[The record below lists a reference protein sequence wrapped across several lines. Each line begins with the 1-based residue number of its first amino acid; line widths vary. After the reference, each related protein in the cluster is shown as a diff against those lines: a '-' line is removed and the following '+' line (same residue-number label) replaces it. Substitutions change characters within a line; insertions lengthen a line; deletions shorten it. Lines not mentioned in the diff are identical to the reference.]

1 MTEARSGIRIG
12 LCGGTF
18 DPFHRGH
25 VEPVR
30 AVFEHL
36 EWTTVIYIP
45 AAVQPFKTGQETS
58 SPFHRHTMTVLGT
71 IEDPRLEVS
80 LVELERGSVS
90 YTVDTV
96 RYFRNRYPEST
107 LDWIIGD
114 DNVEKLTEW
123 KALDEILDLANFVVL
138 SRLGPPAR
146 LAPELRER
154 VCDVHERAKAGSIV
168 FAENEALA
176 VSSTRIREL
185 LKTTGSA
192 GDLLQPVVAEY
203 VNRSRL
209 YTTTENE

>member
-1 MTEARSGIRIG
+1 MTEAGSGIRIG

-30 AVFEHL
+30 AIFESM
-36 EWTTVIYIP
+36 EWTTVVYVP
-45 AAVQPFKTGQETS
+45 AWAQPFKTGHTTS
-58 SPFHRHTMTVLGT
+58 SPYHRHAMTVLGT

-80 LVELERGSVS
+80 LVELEKECVS
-90 YTVDTV
+90 YTVETL
-96 RYFRNRYPEST
+96 RHFRSLHPQST

-114 DNVEKLTEW
+114 DNLEKLLEW
-123 KALDEILDLANFVVL
+123 KSLDEIFELANFAVL
-138 SRLGPPAR
+138 TRLGPPAR
-146 LAPELRER
+146 LDPALRRR
-154 VCDVHERAKAGSIV
+154 VCPVQDRTTAGAIV

-185 LKTTGSA
+185 VRTTGSA

-203 VNRSRL
+203 INRSGL
-209 YTTTENE
+209 YRMTT

>member
-1 MTEARSGIRIG
+1 MTEAALGVRIG

-30 AVFEHL
+30 TVFDQL

-45 AAVQPFKTGQETS
+45 AAVQPFKAGLQTS
-58 SPFHRHTMTVLGT
+58 SPFHRHAMTVLGT

-96 RYFRNRYPEST
+96 RYFRNLYPEST

-114 DNVEKLTEW
+114 DNVDRLTEW
-123 KALDEILDLANFVVL
+123 KALDEILELANFVVL

-146 LAPELRER
+146 VAPELRGR
-154 VCDVHERAKAGSIV
+154 VCAVHERARAGSIV

-185 LKTTGSA
+185 LRTTGSA

-209 YTTTENE
+209 YTMTEDE